1 MSVNDA
7 YACLLCLSTRRN
19 MKALCNKEVG
29 SSQLAG
35 FFYTKDKI
43 IKVSKTKATKW
54 RLETG
59 RISQAKSYTMANK
72 EKNATSISKFY
83 DFF

>member
-1 MSVNDA
+1 
-7 YACLLCLSTRRN
+7 

-43 IKVSKTKATKW
+43 IKVSKTKTTKW

-59 RISQAKSYTMANK
+59 RISQAKSYTVWQIRKRMLRLLASFM
-72 EKNATSISKFY
+72 T
-83 DFF
+83 FFKDLITYYE